1 MNLFFFF
8 FNVKCRSSQISQRV
22 LILDSSWVCLPCPG
36 LAWDKD
42 VKVNLRLSSLAVVL
56 KAARA
61 ARELPLLPCCHCRSL
76 KLMGWLVES
85 SFLGL
90 IFGWYCV
97 LESSKPGSENYR
109 PFGLLEVEI
118 LINMTYLGWA
128 YEGVDY
134 HAMVDRCYMKL
145 WQLVGTQGR
154 SSSLGLIHMV
164 KALVSPNFNF

>member
-1 MNLFFFF
+1 M
-8 FNVKCRSSQISQRV
+8 
-22 LILDSSWVCLPCPG
+22 PCPR

-42 VKVNLRLSSLAVVL
+42 VKGNVRLLSLAVVL

-61 ARELPLLPCCHCRSL
+61 APELPLLPRCHCRSL
-76 KLMGWLVES
+76 KLTGWLVER

-97 LESSKPGSENYR
+97 LESSKPRSENYR

-128 YEGVDY
+128 YESVD
-134 HAMVDRCYMKL
+134 
-145 WQLVGTQGR
+145 
-154 SSSLGLIHMV
+154 
-164 KALVSPNFNF
+164 